1 MPGVCRLGD
10 RSKAPVDVHG
20 CPACPHPNVVGPSIS
35 ASSNVFVNGAP
46 ALRIDDLGMH
56 SACCGSNMWKV
67 MGASGKVFV
76 NGSHVVRQGDPTLHC
91 GGVGKMIEA
100 SGNVSDGS
108 PLVTRSTNPFAFP
121 VNLPPPLPLN
131 EVMVYPDMEP
141 ECVSPNNRG
150 GYVNP
155 PDLPVPGQSPQIY
168 DENAVRIAHA
178 GPRLEAAPP
187 LDVQAATLR
196 QNAQRASFAG
206 NEPLAQQYTDA
217 ANRDAAESKAVGLE
231 TAAKVLLQAVHD
243 GVSGYQSAKEARQKL
258 NEAQDIR
265 RHIAAGDYKVE
276 GDVPEEDPNLEG
288 EP

>member
-10 RSKAPVDVHG
+10 RSKAPVDTHG

-56 SACCGSNMWKV
+56 TSCCGTNMWMV
-67 MGASGKVFV
+67 IQASAQVFV
-76 NGSHVVRQGDPTLHC
+76 NGSQVVRQGDMTQHC

-108 PLVTRSTNPFAFP
+108 PLMTRSTNPFAFP

-150 GYVNP
+150 GLVQA
-155 PDLPVPGQSPQIY
+155 PDLPTPGQSPQIY
-168 DENAVRIAHA
+168 SPSAAIAAHA

-196 QNAQRASFAG
+196 KNAQLASFAG
-206 NEPLAQQYTDA
+206 NDDLAKQYTDA
-217 ANRDAAESKAVGLE
+217 ANRDAAESDAQRLIDGAKAGIQLAHDAASAYK
-231 TAAKVLLQAVHD
+231 AAKDAQKK
-243 GVSGYQSAKEARQKL
+243 YNEAR
-258 NEAQDIR
+258 DIR
-265 RHIAAGDYKVE
+265 RRAAAGEYE
-276 GDVPEEDPNLEG
+276 GESPPPEDPNLEG